1 MLQLKFFCLFIAF
14 ISHNCSMFK
23 YIHIQFGLTMYFTI
37 NKDSFFYLR
46 HMVFTLYRRQSVQS
60 EFPFISLQT
69 WHKFGSTS
77 RNCDKGRK
85 EEEEGGGVPRGVS
98 SRPTH
103 NHPWP
108 QLHKWL
114 PTPFSSPPPIHTL
127 LLYPL
132 LWSVQYSVFVS
143 HISSTSKS
151 NIFHLLIPVWVFE
164 TEDRMVY
171 TRVTQV
177 RLVKFFIRKTEKT
190 KCKLIKFLFEFKTR
204 GECQPLTP

>member
-23 YIHIQFGLTMYFTI
+23 YIHIQFGLTIYFTI

-77 RNCDKGRK
+77 RNFDRGRK
-85 EEEEGGGVPRGVS
+85 GGGVVPEVS

-103 NHPWP
+103 NQPWP
-108 QLHKWL
+108 QLYMWL
-114 PTPFSSPPPIHTL
+114 PTPFSSPPPPSTPSYCIPYCGQSSTV
-127 LLYPL
+127 PGAC
-132 LWSVQYSVFVS
+132 VS

-164 TEDRMVY
+164 TEDRMAF

>member
-23 YIHIQFGLTMYFTI
+23 YIHIQFGLTIYFTI

-69 WHKFGSTS
+69 WQKFGSTS
-77 RNCDKGRK
+77 RNFDRGRKGR
-85 EEEEGGGVPRGVS
+85 GGVVPEVS
-98 SRPTH
+98 SRPTLTPTLYVVT
-103 NHPWP
+103 NP
-108 QLHKWL
+108 LLL
-114 PTPFSSPPPIHTL
+114 PPPPPSTPFYCIPYCGQSSTVPGAC
-127 LLYPL
+127 
-132 LWSVQYSVFVS
+132 VS
-143 HISSTSKS
+143 HISSTSES

-164 TEDRMVY
+164 TEDRMAY

-204 GECQPLTP
+204 GECQPITS

>member
-23 YIHIQFGLTMYFTI
+23 YIHIQFGLTIYFTI

-77 RNCDKGRK
+77 RNK
-85 EEEEGGGVPRGVS
+85 EGGGGVVPEVS

-103 NHPWP
+103 NQPWP
-108 QLHKWL
+108 QLYMWL
-114 PTPFSSPPPIHTL
+114 PTPFSSPPPPHPHPPTVS
-127 LLYPL
+127 PTVV
-132 LWSVQYSVFVS
+132 SPVQYQVPASLTYLQQVS
-143 HISSTSKS
+143 QTYFTYLSQSGSLKQKI
-151 NIFHLLIPVWVFE
+151 
-164 TEDRMVY
+164 
-171 TRVTQV
+171 
-177 RLVKFFIRKTEKT
+177 
-190 KCKLIKFLFEFKTR
+190 
-204 GECQPLTP
+204 G

>member
-1 MLQLKFFCLFIAF
+1 
-14 ISHNCSMFK
+14 
-23 YIHIQFGLTMYFTI
+23 MYFTI

-77 RNCDKGRK
+77 RNFDRGRK
-85 EEEEGGGVPRGVS
+85 GEGGGC
-98 SRPTH
+98 SRVCLIDQPIT
-103 NHPWP
+103 NPDP
-108 QLHKWL
+108 NFICGYQ
-114 PTPFSSPPPIHTL
+114 PPSPPPPPSTPSYCIPYCGQSSTV
-127 LLYPL
+127 PGACI
-132 LWSVQYSVFVS
+132 S

-164 TEDRMVY
+164 TEDRIAFA
-171 TRVTQV
+171 RITQV

>member
-23 YIHIQFGLTMYFTI
+23 YIHIQFGLTIYFTI

-77 RNCDKGRK
+77 RNK
-85 EEEEGGGVPRGVS
+85 EGGGGVVPEVS

-103 NHPWP
+103 NQPWP
-108 QLHKWL
+108 QLYMWL

-132 LWSVQYSVFVS
+132 LWSVQYSTRCLRLS
-143 HISSTSKS
+143 HIFNK
-151 NIFHLLIPVWVFE
+151 WV
-164 TEDRMVY
+164 
-171 TRVTQV
+171 
-177 RLVKFFIRKTEKT
+177 KHIS
-190 KCKLIKFLFEFKTR
+190 
-204 GECQPLTP
+204 LTYPSLGLWNRR

>member
-23 YIHIQFGLTMYFTI
+23 YIHIQFGLTIYFTI

-46 HMVFTLYRRQSVQS
+46 HMVFTLYRRQSVRS

-114 PTPFSSPPPIHTL
+114 PTPFSSPPPSTPSYCTPYCGQSSTVSLSLTYLQQVSQTYFTYLSQSGSLKQKIGWHIPGL
-127 LLYPL
+127 LKCAWWNSSYVKLRKQNVSWLNSCLSSKPEEN
-132 LWSVQYSVFVS
+132 VS
-143 HISSTSKS
+143 H
-151 NIFHLLIPVWVFE
+151 
-164 TEDRMVY
+164 
-171 TRVTQV
+171 
-177 RLVKFFIRKTEKT
+177 
-190 KCKLIKFLFEFKTR
+190 
-204 GECQPLTP
+204 

>member
-77 RNCDKGRK
+77 RNFDRGRK
-85 EEEEGGGVPRGVS
+85 GEGGGLFQGMS
-98 SRPTH
+98 YRPTH
-103 NHPWP
+103 NQPRP
-108 QLHKWL
+108 QLHMWL
-114 PTPFSSPPPIHTL
+114 PTPFSPPPHPH
-127 LLYPL
+127 PL
-132 LWSVQYSVFVS
+132 IVSPTVVSPVQYQVPASLTYLQQVSQTYFTYLSQSGSLKQKIGWHIPGLLKCAWWNSSYVKLRKQNVSWLNSCLSSKPEENVS
-143 HISSTSKS
+143 H
-151 NIFHLLIPVWVFE
+151 
-164 TEDRMVY
+164 
-171 TRVTQV
+171 
-177 RLVKFFIRKTEKT
+177 
-190 KCKLIKFLFEFKTR
+190 
-204 GECQPLTP
+204 